1 MSDPTAAP
9 PMEEHLPAD
18 QLRDFGTR
26 VLRRVGMP
34 DEDAAISADAMV
46 WADLRGLPAHGI
58 AFKLPQVVRRI
69 QAGGTSAA
77 GRLELVRETPGISVY
92 DAHDAWGQVAAA
104 KGMKVALAK
113 AREAGAGLV
122 LVRNITSAAALG
134 YFPWLA
140 TRERMIGIA
149 ICNGPALQAPLGGTR
164 KVLGN
169 LAHSIGVPTLTAAP
183 IIFDSATSVVS
194 TGQLDVMHERGQPAP
209 AGAVLN
215 EKGEPTLDPLDWL
228 KGSLLPAGGHRGYGL
243 ALMFEILTGVLAGGQ
258 RFAPNVGGP
267 SAYGETQG
275 VSLFLLA
282 IDPAGIMPFETFGA
296 RVDRVIA
303 EIHAS
308 PPGTG
313 HERVYVPGERSS
325 ILMAWQQQEHIGIP
339 MLAAKVTELKR
350 LATELEVNW

>member
-1 MSDPTAAP
+1 MSETVAP
-9 PMEEHLPAD
+9 PSEEKLPAD
-18 QLRDFGTR
+18 QLRSFGTR
-26 VLRRVGMP
+26 VLRAVGMP
-34 DEDAAISADAMV
+34 DEDAAITADAMV

-69 QAGGTSAA
+69 KAGGTSAE

-104 KGMKVALAK
+104 KGMKLAVAK
-113 AREAGAGLV
+113 ARDAGAGLV

-140 TRERMIGIA
+140 IRERMIGIA
-149 ICNGPALQAPLGGTR
+149 ICNGPALQAPLGGTK

-169 LAHSIGVPTLTAAP
+169 LAHAIGVPALSSAP
-183 IIFDSATSVVS
+183 IIFDSATTVVS

-215 EKGEPTLDPLDWL
+215 EKGEPTLNPMDWL

-258 RFAPNVGGP
+258 KLAPHVGGP
-267 SAYGETQG
+267 SAYGEPQG

-282 IDPAGIMPFETFGA
+282 IDPAGIMPFEKFGA
-296 RVDRVIA
+296 RVDQVVQ
-303 EIHAS
+303 EIRSS
-308 PPGTG
+308 PPSGG
-313 HERVYVPGERSS
+313 HERVYLPGERSS
-325 ILMAWQQQEHIGIP
+325 ILMAWQSLEDVGIP
-339 MLAAKVTELKR
+339 LLAAKVVELK
-350 LATELEVNW
+350 ELGAELDVAW